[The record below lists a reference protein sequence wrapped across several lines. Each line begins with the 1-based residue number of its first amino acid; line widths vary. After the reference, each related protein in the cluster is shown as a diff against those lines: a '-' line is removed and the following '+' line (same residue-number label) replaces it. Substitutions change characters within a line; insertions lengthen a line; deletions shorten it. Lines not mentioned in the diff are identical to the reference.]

1 MVVTITGSGTS
12 QGVPVI
18 GCECKVCLS
27 NNKKDKRLRS
37 SVHILYK
44 EKSIVID
51 TGPDF
56 RQQMINNNIKNLDAV
71 LFTHEHKDHVAGLD
85 DVRPFNFIQKKP
97 IDIFCNHQVFM
108 ALKRE
113 FHYIFDPKFQ
123 YPGIPKINRYEISK
137 KKFFIKEKIKVEPIE
152 VMHYKLPVLGFRI
165 ENFAYLTDAKTI
177 SINEKEKLKN
187 LDLLIVNALRVKEH
201 LSHFNLEE
209 ALSLIKELE
218 PKKAIL
224 THISHYM
231 GLHDDVQNTLPENI
245 SVGYDNQK
253 IILNNHEN

>member
-1 MVVTITGSGTS
+1 MEITITGSGTS

-18 GCECKVCLS
+18 GCNCNVCTSS
-27 NNKKDKRLRS
+27 NPKDSRLRS
-37 SVHILYK
+37 SIHIFYK
-44 EKSIVID
+44 KKSIVID

-56 RQQMINNNIKNLDAV
+56 RQQMLNSKINNLDAI
-71 LFTHEHKDHVAGLD
+71 LYTHEHKDHVAGLD

-97 IDIFCNHQVFM
+97 IEIFCNDRVFQ

-123 YPGIPKINRYEISK
+123 YPGIPKINRNKILKTKFKIDKYIEI
-137 KKFFIKEKIKVEPIE
+137 EPIE

-165 ENFAYLTDAKTI
+165 EKFAYITDAKTI
-177 SINEKEKLKN
+177 EEDEKEKLKG
-187 LDLLIVNALRVKEH
+187 LDLLIVNALRLKEH

-209 ALSLIKELE
+209 ALNLIEELH

-231 GLHDDVQNTLPENI
+231 GLHEEIQKKLPDHI
-245 SVGYDNQK
+245 SLGYDNQK
-253 IILNNHEN
+253 IILN